1 MLRTTALIAALG
13 LAIVG
18 CDQNDPTATKSENA
32 QERAKEASEAL
43 KDSAKQATDNSSSTV
58 KDAAESAAKKA
69 ENVAADATKAVRD
82 QANSLFD
89 KAQAAVNDKR
99 WTDAEALCDQLDKLV
114 SQLPPE
120 WKDKI
125 SNIRAAIDAG
135 KKGPG

>member
-1 MLRTTALIAALG
+1 MLRTTALVAALG
-13 LAIVG
+13 LALVG

-58 KDAAESAAKKA
+58 KDAAESAANKA
-69 ENVAADATKAVRD
+69 EDVAADATKAVRD
-82 QANSLFD
+82 QANSLLD

-125 SNIRAAIDAG
+125 SNLRASIDAG